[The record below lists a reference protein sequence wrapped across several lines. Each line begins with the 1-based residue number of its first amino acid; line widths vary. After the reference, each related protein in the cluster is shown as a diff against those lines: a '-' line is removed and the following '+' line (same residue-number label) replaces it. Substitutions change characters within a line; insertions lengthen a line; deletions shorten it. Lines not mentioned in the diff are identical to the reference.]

1 MSTQVRVPK
10 VVILGQDGIVRTRF
24 VRRNAASPRYTPK
37 LQDVLMLEGYE
48 ALRQVGRKWFHG
60 FIVKEV

>member
-10 VVILGQDGIVRTRF
+10 VVILEGDLVKTRF
-24 VRRNAASPRYTPK
+24 VRKNAAQARYAPH
-37 LQDVLMLEGYE
+37 LQGVLMLDGRE
-48 ALRQVGRKWFHG
+48 ALRQVGMRWFQG